1 MKQIKNLLKSNMYGN
16 LITHFQLI
24 LNNFAHLAFI
34 SNCLYI
40 KCNCLM
46 PRSTK
51 LKNEIIIQNII

>member
-34 SNCLYI
+34 SNCLSNVII
-40 KCNCLM
+40 KQSNA
-46 PRSTK
+46 
-51 LKNEIIIQNII
+51 